1 MRYHEP
7 FTLVN
12 RGRTRLRVWT
22 YRVYDTDGRR
32 LEFSTGIP
40 VDDSSEKALEK
51 SRKLAYAYVLKL
63 YKEDRLI
70 PEPAARRGLTFAGF
84 AAGLFDPAGEFATR
98 RAVTEKGPYSRNY
111 LSASDTAVRV
121 HLIPAFGKK
130 RLDRI
135 GLADVER
142 WTLDKLAEKDPE
154 GKPRYTP
161 KTVRNYLQTLVVV
174 LQEAARRGLIKASP
188 AVRPLL
194 PSKAPRVKRDALSP
208 EEIRR
213 LFDVSTEAQVW
224 QGSPLVRG
232 AVLVALGTGARI
244 GEVRAIRGSDVHPG
258 WLEIARSWS
267 ATEGEKSTKS
277 GKPRIAPLPKAAQA
291 VLDGLKK
298 ARGDGLLFTLNGKT
312 PMSARHLQERF
323 QAALTAIGIPPEEQ
337 EARGQT
343 FHALRVTFNS
353 LVRAANV
360 SQAKLQAVVG
370 HESKELSDRYT
381 AFRPEDLE
389 EVRLAAEAMLSAP
402 VKRGRG
408 KKNGRA

>member
-40 VDDSSEKALEK
+40 VDDSSEKALER
-51 SRKLAYAYVLKL
+51 SRKLARAYVLDL
-63 YKEDRLI
+63 YKKDKLI
-70 PEPAARRGLTFAGF
+70 PEEAARRGLTFESF
-84 AAGLFDPAGEFATR
+84 ARDLFDPAGDFAQR
-98 RAVTEKGPYSRNY
+98 RAATGKPYSANY
-111 LSASDTAVRV
+111 LAAAQTAVKV
-121 HLIPAFGKK
+121 HLIPAFGRK

-135 GLADVER
+135 TLGDVEA
-142 WTLDKLAEKDPE
+142 WTLRMLDAKDPD
-154 GKPRYTP
+154 GKPRYSP
-161 KTVRNYLQTLVVV
+161 KTIRNYLQTLTVV
-174 LQEAARRGLIKASP
+174 LQEAARRKLITASP
-188 AVRPLL
+188 AVGAFL

-208 EEIRR
+208 EEIRK
-213 LFDVSTEAQVW
+213 LFDTSTEAQVW
-224 QGSPLVRG
+224 QGNPLVRG

-277 GKPRIAPLPKAAQA
+277 GKPRIAPLPKAAQE
-291 VLDGLKK
+291 VLDALKK

-312 PMSARHLQERF
+312 PMSTRHLQERF
-323 QAALTAIGIPPEEQ
+323 QAALTAIGIPPEDQ
-337 EARGQT
+337 DRRGLT
-343 FHALRVTFNS
+343 FHCCRTTYNTIA
-353 LVRAANV
+353 RAAGV
-360 SQAKLQAVVG
+360 SEAKLRFIVG
-370 HESKELSDRYT
+370 HADSAMSDRYT
-381 AFRPEDLE
+381 NFRPEDLA
-389 EVRLAAEAMLSAP
+389 EVRDAAEAMLAAP

-408 KKNGRA
+408 RNGRT

>member
-1 MRYHEP
+1 MRVHEP

-22 YRVYDTDGRR
+22 YRLYGPDGTR

-40 VDDSSEKALEK
+40 VDEKNPEK
-51 SRKLAYAYVLKL
+51 SRKLARAYVMDL
-63 YKEDRLI
+63 YKKDKLI

-84 AAGLFDPAGEFATR
+84 AAGLFDPAGEYATR
-98 RAVTEKGPYSRNY
+98 RAVTERGPYSRNY

-135 GLADVER
+135 TLGDVEA
-142 WTLDKLAEKDPE
+142 WTLGMLAEKDPE

-161 KTVRNYLQTLVVV
+161 KTVRNYLQTLTVV
-174 LQEAARRGLIKASP
+174 LQEAARRGLITASP
-188 AVRPLL
+188 AVGALL
-194 PSKAPRVKRDALSP
+194 PSKTPRVKRDALSP
-208 EEIRR
+208 EEIRH
-213 LFDVSTEAQVW
+213 LFDPSTEARVW
-224 QGSPLVRG
+224 QANFLVRG

-244 GEVRAIRGSDVHPG
+244 GEIRAIHGSDVHPG
-258 WLEIARSWS
+258 WLEIRRSWS

-277 GKPRIAPLPKAAQA
+277 GKPRIAPLPRAAQE

-323 QAALTAIGIPPEEQ
+323 QAALEAIGITPAEQ
-337 EARGQT
+337 EARGLT
-343 FHALRVTFNS
+343 FHCTRVTYNT

-370 HESKELSDRYT
+370 HESAELSDRYT
-381 AFRPEDLE
+381 SFKPEDLE
-389 EVRLAAEAMLSAP
+389 DVKRAAEAFLGGP
-402 VKRGRG
+402 VKKGKAQGSKRG
-408 KKNGRA
+408 KK